1 MQLFFDRRIF
11 KLFFFF
17 LLLLMVFFLAVRI
30 WVLRVKMFVFCWYFD
45 SWIRIRIWDAKM
57 FRIRIL
63 STAFLYILVLSSQ
76 LIFFFFI
83 SERHRVHF
91 EILHRE
97 LHTRFSCTPYT
108 KTKNLRKIIKNAH
121 TCTLKAAG
129 NLFIFFND
137 KL

>member
-1 MQLFFDRRIF
+1 MTEEFSNYFS
-11 KLFFFF
+11 FFFVTF
-17 LLLLMVFFLAVRI
+17 DGLFLAVRI
-30 WVLRVKMFVFCWYFD
+30 WVLRVKIFVFFSFLLIFWLLDPDPDLGCKNVSDPDSKQCFFVYFG
-45 SWIRIRIWDAKM
+45 
-57 FRIRIL
+57 
-63 STAFLYILVLSSQ
+63 SSQ
-76 LIFFFFI
+76 LIFFI

-129 NLFIFFND
+129 NLIIFFND